1 MKRRHIVIVI
11 VLFIVIFSVM
21 AITSML
27 KKSPVCDEVS
37 HHIGSGYSFLKTG
50 DFRLN
55 STSPPLIE
63 EIAAIPLL
71 FLNPKL
77 PLDHS
82 SWQEVDRAGFG
93 FQFLYR
99 YGNDAKKIVFLSRIP
114 MVIIAVL
121 CGILVFI
128 FARDLYGDKAGLFA
142 LFLYSF
148 SPNILAYSRLAIPDI
163 GNTFFILLAI
173 YRFYKFL
180 NKPKLRNVILLGVAF
195 GLALVSK
202 MSALILIPFF
212 TLICFYMAISKK
224 RFYYI
229 GALLAI
235 FVMSLALL
243 FLSYFG
249 ETKPLLQ
256 NDVDVAEKIGY
267 ISSITDKLFP
277 GNHDIKES
285 VIDFALNRP
294 IPFATYTMN
303 ILGSTNMVYGK
314 RIFDSFLMGRY
325 SATGWWYYYIVVFLL
340 KTPIPILILLM
351 LLVIYFS
358 RVKPKHVCGEKIG
371 ILFII
376 IFSVAS
382 IFSKLQ
388 LSVRYILPI
397 YPLCYIY
404 ISKLINVRIKK
415 QRFINIALY
424 GLCFWYLANSLSIYP
439 NYIAFFNNFAGGPN
453 NGSRYLRDANI
464 DFGQDL
470 IQLSDY
476 LRDNNIPEVRLLY
489 FGTADPAYYGVR
501 YKNLEEADMEKPRQA
516 VYALSVNSIDSVKWK
531 DKIEPDYKAGYS
543 IFIYD
548 LRSKN

>member
-1 MKRRHIVIVI
+1 MKRRHIII
-11 VLFIVIFSVM
+11 AMVLFIVIFSGL
-21 AITSML
+21 AITSMI

-37 HHIGSGYSFLKTG
+37 HHIGTGYSFLKTG

-71 FLNPKL
+71 FLNPAL
-77 PLDHS
+77 PLDHP
-82 SWQEVDRAGFG
+82 SWNAIDRVNFG
-93 FQFLYR
+93 FQFLYGS
-99 YGNDAKKIVFLSRIP
+99 GNNAHAIVFLSRLP
-114 MVIIAVL
+114 MIALSIL
-121 CGILVFI
+121 CGILVFL
-128 FARDLYGDKAGLFA
+128 FARDLYGDRAGLFA
-142 LFLYSF
+142 LFLYSL

-163 GNTFFILLAI
+163 GSTFFILLAL
-173 YRFYKFL
+173 YRLYKFL
-180 NKPKLRNVILLGVAF
+180 NKPKSRKLVFLGVAF
-195 GLALVSK
+195 GLALASK

-212 TLICFYMAISKK
+212 VLVFFYMAISKK

-229 GALLAI
+229 GSLLAVFSIGLVII
-235 FVMSLALL
+235 FV
-243 FLSYFG
+243 SYFG

-256 NDVDVAEKIGY
+256 NDVDVTEKIGY
-267 ISSITDKLFP
+267 ISTLSDKLFP
-277 GNHDIKES
+277 GNQNIKDS
-285 VIDFALNRP
+285 IVDFAMKRP
-294 IPFATYTMN
+294 IPLATYAMN
-303 ILGSTNMVYGK
+303 ILSSTNMVYGK
-314 RIFDSFLMGRY
+314 RIFDTFLMGEH

-388 LSVRYILPI
+388 LRVRYILPI

-548 LRSKN
+548 LRNKE